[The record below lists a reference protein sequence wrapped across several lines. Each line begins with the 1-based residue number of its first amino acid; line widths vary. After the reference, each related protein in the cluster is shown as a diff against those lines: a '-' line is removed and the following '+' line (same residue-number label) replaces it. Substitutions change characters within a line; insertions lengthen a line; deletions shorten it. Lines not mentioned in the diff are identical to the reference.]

1 MRGSI
6 FAENGVP
13 LTRAEN
19 DRVAGWYDLHE
30 WLRPWRDEQERM
42 RAALTVFRSCENL
55 IRTLPSLARDPK
67 DPNDAAVT
75 PHELTHAPDALRYFA
90 AGRPVPAR
98 EELRDPRLSGRF
110 GRRPRAAVL

>member
-1 MRGSI
+1 MT
-6 FAENGVP
+6 

-30 WLRPWRDEQERM
+30 WLRPYRDEQERM

-67 DPNDAAVT
+67 NPNDAAVT

-98 EELRDPRLSGRF
+98 EDTRVPRLLARLGKKSHGT
-110 GRRPRAAVL
+110 VL